1 MATLLKNM
9 KISHISLV
17 GAAANKRTF
26 VYKSAG
32 TLAGEEVKASL
43 SHLCKSLDHH
53 MVYGVVYSPDEIDTQ
68 GEYSTAAEIEKAA
81 HGFLADLSQRNVD
94 VEHSFRPEGAYV
106 AESWLLK
113 GADGRFPGAP
123 EGSWAV
129 GVKIDDEALWK
140 SVKDGAVSGLSMAG
154 VAEKVREDDGRTFAK
169 GLFAALAD
177 LVKGAAAEKTEKN
190 ESGAK
195 KDPEGEDEDR
205 MTEELSKAVS
215 AAVTEALKPL
225 NDKVEKMERRLESV
239 EKSRGSSQRALDTA
253 LDDELEGVL

>member
-129 GVKIDDEALWK
+129 GVKITDEALWK

-169 GLFAALAD
+169 GLFAALATWSRARPRKRRKRTNRGRRKTP
-177 LVKGAAAEKTEKN
+177 KGRTKT
-190 ESGAK
+190 A
-195 KDPEGEDEDR
+195 
-205 MTEELSKAVS
+205 
-215 AAVTEALKPL
+215 
-225 NDKVEKMERRLESV
+225 
-239 EKSRGSSQRALDTA
+239 
-253 LDDELEGVL
+253 